1 MKKRHFIIACTLF
14 SFGTLAVFGQ
24 YGIHSD
30 GSGGYLE
37 RGRLMYENHNYVGCI
52 DQLTQL
58 KRMTSDY
65 SMNEIA
71 DYFIAAAT
79 YERGK
84 EESVEMLVRFV
95 NKYPSSAYVPEA
107 NFKVGNYYFFEG
119 KYGLAIR
126 TYSGLDVDKLPES
139 LQADY
144 CYRLAYSYLK
154 EESYLQAK
162 PLFEVLSR
170 SSDKYK
176 EASDF
181 YLAYILYAE
190 GDYARAM
197 QGFAKSSGSREFGT
211 ESRYYMTQIYFLQ
224 KNYAQVISL
233 GKELLGGNTGKE
245 FGAELNR
252 LVGESSYFEGKNSD
266 ALSYLGRYVS
276 MTPRPMRNSL
286 YMLGVEEYRENRYSE
301 AIAYLSRVTDKDD
314 ALMQNAYLYIA
325 QSYLKLGDKKNAR
338 LSFETASRYNY
349 DQQVKETALYN
360 YALSIHETA
369 FSPFD
374 ESVGVFERFLNEFP
388 ASRYA
393 DKINDY
399 LVEVYMTTKNYKSA
413 LVSIEK
419 IKRPDAKIL
428 AAKQR
433 ILFQLGTEA
442 FTNARLADAK
452 SYFKRAID
460 MGNYV
465 PETRAQAW
473 FWIGECNYRQN
484 NYAQAEQDY
493 KNYLSLTKQKNTH
506 LYSLARYDLAYTC
519 FKQHKFSE
527 ALSHFNSY
535 VSGSDKSDK
544 SMLAD
549 AYNRIG
555 DCYYY
560 ARRFADAERYYG
572 ESQNILPGNGDYA
585 LFQKGFMAGLQKNYQ
600 VKLDLMDKLI
610 ATYPQSEYIDDALFE
625 KGQAYTIMGNDK
637 EAIRVY
643 QKLLKDYPQSSISRK
658 GGLQLGMVYFN
669 SGMID
674 ESIDAY
680 KQVISAYP
688 SSDEARVATEDLK
701 SVYVEKNDVSSYASY
716 IKSLGG
722 TITYKVSELDS
733 LSYLAAE
740 RSYAAQ
746 KNISGL
752 TKYIQEFPQGAFLS
766 QAHYYIAADAFNK
779 KDYGT
784 ALLSFNYVLEHQ
796 PDGNFAEEALARKS
810 EILYLQNDM
819 DNALENFRLLE
830 KKATTTENRRASRLG
845 IIRIS
850 QNQQKPWG
858 VLEAANS
865 LLQDAKLSPELRQE
879 ALFAR
884 AAAYKA
890 VDKPD
895 KAIADWKVLASDPR
909 TIYGAESA
917 YLLSQHYYDTNNL
930 DMAEKQL
937 NNFIDQGTSHQYW
950 LARGFLLMA
959 DIFIKR
965 GDNFQAKQYLS
976 SLKNNYTVQDDIA
989 GRIQERLSKIGE

>member
-154 EESYLQAK
+154 KESYLQAK

-233 GKELLGGNTGKE
+233 GKELLVGNPGKE

-338 LSFETASRYNY
+338 LSFETASRYN
-349 DQQVKETALYN
+349 
-360 YALSIHETA
+360 
-369 FSPFD
+369 
-374 ESVGVFERFLNEFP
+374 
-388 ASRYA
+388 
-393 DKINDY
+393 
-399 LVEVYMTTKNYKSA
+399 
-413 LVSIEK
+413 
-419 IKRPDAKIL
+419 
-428 AAKQR
+428 
-433 ILFQLGTEA
+433 
-442 FTNARLADAK
+442 
-452 SYFKRAID
+452 
-460 MGNYV
+460 
-465 PETRAQAW
+465 
-473 FWIGECNYRQN
+473 
-484 NYAQAEQDY
+484 
-493 KNYLSLTKQKNTH
+493 
-506 LYSLARYDLAYTC
+506 
-519 FKQHKFSE
+519 
-527 ALSHFNSY
+527 
-535 VSGSDKSDK
+535 
-544 SMLAD
+544 
-549 AYNRIG
+549 
-555 DCYYY
+555 
-560 ARRFADAERYYG
+560 
-572 ESQNILPGNGDYA
+572 
-585 LFQKGFMAGLQKNYQ
+585 
-600 VKLDLMDKLI
+600 
-610 ATYPQSEYIDDALFE
+610 
-625 KGQAYTIMGNDK
+625 
-637 EAIRVY
+637 
-643 QKLLKDYPQSSISRK
+643 
-658 GGLQLGMVYFN
+658 
-669 SGMID
+669 
-674 ESIDAY
+674 
-680 KQVISAYP
+680 
-688 SSDEARVATEDLK
+688 
-701 SVYVEKNDVSSYASY
+701 
-716 IKSLGG
+716 
-722 TITYKVSELDS
+722 
-733 LSYLAAE
+733 
-740 RSYAAQ
+740 
-746 KNISGL
+746 
-752 TKYIQEFPQGAFLS
+752 
-766 QAHYYIAADAFNK
+766 
-779 KDYGT
+779 
-784 ALLSFNYVLEHQ
+784 
-796 PDGNFAEEALARKS
+796 
-810 EILYLQNDM
+810 
-819 DNALENFRLLE
+819 
-830 KKATTTENRRASRLG
+830 
-845 IIRIS
+845 
-850 QNQQKPWG
+850 
-858 VLEAANS
+858 
-865 LLQDAKLSPELRQE
+865 
-879 ALFAR
+879 
-884 AAAYKA
+884 
-890 VDKPD
+890 
-895 KAIADWKVLASDPR
+895 
-909 TIYGAESA
+909 
-917 YLLSQHYYDTNNL
+917 
-930 DMAEKQL
+930 
-937 NNFIDQGTSHQYW
+937 
-950 LARGFLLMA
+950 
-959 DIFIKR
+959 
-965 GDNFQAKQYLS
+965 
-976 SLKNNYTVQDDIA
+976 
-989 GRIQERLSKIGE
+989 